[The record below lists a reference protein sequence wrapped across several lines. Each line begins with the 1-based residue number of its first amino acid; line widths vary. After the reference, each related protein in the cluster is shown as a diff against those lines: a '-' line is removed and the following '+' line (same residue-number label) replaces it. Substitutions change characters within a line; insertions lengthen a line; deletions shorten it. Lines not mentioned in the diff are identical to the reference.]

1 MTDRELMVE
10 RIQNAMQ
17 SLDRTQAAKSD
28 LRKDV
33 NAENIEAFRAHMHE
47 LYDNLEELKSAL
59 DNQALYGE
67 DELINLFSQ
76 FFSGKPAP
84 YRHIAEVEQ
93 KK

>member
-10 RIQNAMQ
+10 RIQNAVEA
-17 SLDRTQAAKSD
+17 LDRAHAAKSD
-28 LRKDV
+28 LHKDV
-33 NAENIEAFRAHMHE
+33 NADNIEAFRAHTHN
-47 LYDNLEELKSAL
+47 LYNKLDELKNAL

-76 FFSGKPAP
+76 LFSGKPAP
-84 YRHIAEVEQ
+84 YRHVAEVEQ

>member
-1 MTDRELMVE
+1 MTDRDLMVE

-17 SLDRTQAAKSD
+17 ALDRAHAAGGD

-33 NAENIEAFRAHMHE
+33 NAEKLQAFREHMSDLCVE
-47 LYDNLEELKSAL
+47 LEELKNAL
-59 DNQALYGE
+59 DHQAIYGE

-76 FFSGKPAP
+76 LFSGKPTP

>member
-17 SLDRTQAAKSD
+17 ALDHAHAAGSD

-33 NAENIEAFRAHMHE
+33 NAEKLQAFRDHMHD
-47 LYDNLEELKSAL
+47 LCTKLGELKIAL

-67 DELINLFSQ
+67 DELINLFSELL
-76 FFSGKPAP
+76 SGKPTP